1 MKFSKII
8 QFVVNFIFCC
18 ALIGLCLK
26 SIDDINIQSGKV
38 KNNINLISKRINYPA
53 FSNLMNYAHKIIN
66 IMNYMFIIGCLMLIF
81 KISSIGHSFIVT
93 GLVIQ
98 LIFVHN
104 PILHPES
111 KVSLISCS
119 YLSIYGSILYL
130 NNLNL

>member
-8 QFVVNFIFCC
+8 QFIVNFIFCC

-38 KNNINLISKRINYPA
+38 RNNINLISKRINYPS
-53 FSNLMNYAHKIIN
+53 FSNLMNYAQNIIN
-66 IMNYMFIIGCLMLIF
+66 VMNYMFIIGSVMLIF

-98 LIFVHN
+98 LIFVHKN
-104 PILHPES
+104 VIKEIFL
-111 KVSLISCS
+111 
-119 YLSIYGSILYL
+119 
-130 NNLNL
+130 

>member
-38 KNNINLISKRINYPA
+38 KNNINLISKRIKYPA
-53 FSNLMNYAHKIIN
+53 FSNLMNYANKIIN
-66 IMNYMFIIGCLMLIF
+66 IMNYMFIIGSMMLIF

-93 GLVIQ
+93 GFIAFPNQ
-98 LIFVHN
+98 LKLFGYFASRYEYAN
-104 PILHPES
+104 PNIAPI
-111 KVSLISCS
+111 ISA
-119 YLSIYGSILYL
+119 
-130 NNLNL
+130 NV

>member
-8 QFVVNFIFCC
+8 QFIVNFIFCC
-18 ALIGLCLK
+18 SLIGLCLK

-38 KNNINLISKRINYPA
+38 RNNINLISKRINYPS
-53 FSNLMNYAHKIIN
+53 FSNLMNYAQNIIN
-66 IMNYMFIIGCLMLIF
+66 VMNYMFIIGSVMLIF

-104 PILHPES
+104 PVLHPES